1 LHWADQNITFFGDSW
16 KLDPSYFYV
25 ALVSV
30 PLFIWFWYFDGL
42 KWRLSDELEMP
53 IDILMLCCPVISY
66 SKVMAAMAWDTLGH
80 AFASQE
86 APIADEQ
93 FRKLCQAASG
103 NLRKSWCLAG
113 EK

>member
-1 LHWADQNITFFGDSW
+1 
-16 KLDPSYFYV
+16 
-25 ALVSV
+25 
-30 PLFIWFWYFDGL
+30 
-42 KWRLSDELEMP
+42 
-53 IDILMLCCPVISY
+53 
-66 SKVMAAMAWDTLGH
+66 MAAMAWDTLGH